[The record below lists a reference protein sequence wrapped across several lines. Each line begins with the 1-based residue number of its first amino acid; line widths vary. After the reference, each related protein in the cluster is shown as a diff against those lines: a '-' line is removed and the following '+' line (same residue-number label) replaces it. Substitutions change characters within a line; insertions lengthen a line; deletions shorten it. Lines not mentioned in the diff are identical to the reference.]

1 MQNYNGIQ
9 ITENRTKLFDENYH
23 KVYLSPEQVCWSNP
37 ANMVLILL
45 TAFVPVHFNH
55 LFL

>member
-9 ITENRTKLFDENYH
+9 ITENRTKLFDENYLE
-23 KVYLSPEQVCWSNP
+23 VYLSPEQVCCSSP
-37 ANMVLILL
+37 ASMVLILL

>member
-1 MQNYNGIQ
+1 MQNYHGIQ

-23 KVYLSPEQVCWSNP
+23 EVYLSPEQVCCSSP
-37 ANMVLILL
+37 ASMVLILL
-45 TAFVPVHFNH
+45 TTFVPVHFNH